1 MARQRRSCLVA
12 PPKFCAIF
20 ATFYELQGTR
30 TLNSLYFPPLFL
42 IQQGVSTDRFIPY
55 EAENIMPQRRYLEL
69 VPIILTS
76 VLALSALYA
85 HQPLLPA
92 LQLEF
97 GISREAAAA
106 LTTVTF
112 IPLALAPLVYGY
124 LLETVSPIRILKL
137 AVPLLALSALFFAVA
152 TSYPQLLAI
161 RLFQGLLIPAL
172 LTSLMTWLSA
182 RSSTENLQRTMALYI
197 AATIFGGF
205 AGRATS
211 GLIANIFG
219 WRFSFVALTISLFI
233 AFALLTR
240 LKPASGTRFV
250 RPHPQTMLKVLRKP
264 DFLPLYLG
272 VFCLFLVFSAVMN
285 FIPFRL
291 TELSDKADSMRIGLM
306 YSGYMMG
313 IVTSLG
319 APWFIRHLGGEV
331 RTIRVGLLLLA
342 GILATLATPW
352 VGVLFAAMFLLCGAM
367 FLVHTTA
374 SGLANQMAGSQH
386 RGLTNG
392 LYVAFYYAG
401 GSIGSFAPGII
412 YQHFGWNAFL
422 LLLALI
428 CLIGYG
434 CCRQISLPVVT
445 TSRPGDQ

>member
-1 MARQRRSCLVA
+1 
-12 PPKFCAIF
+12 
-20 ATFYELQGTR
+20 
-30 TLNSLYFPPLFL
+30 
-42 IQQGVSTDRFIPY
+42 
-55 EAENIMPQRRYLEL
+55 MPQRRYFEL
-69 VPIILTS
+69 IPIILTT

-85 HQPLLPA
+85 PQPLLPA

-97 GISREAAAA
+97 GVSREAAAA

-137 AVPLLALSALFFAVA
+137 AVPLLAVSALLFAVA

-182 RSSTENLQRTMALYI
+182 RSSAETLQRTMALYI

-211 GLIANIFG
+211 GLIANLFG
-219 WRFSFVALTISLFI
+219 WRFSFVVLSLSLFI
-233 AFALLTR
+233 AFVLLTR

-250 RPHPQTMLKVLRKP
+250 RPHPQAILEVLRKP
-264 DFLPLYLG
+264 NFLPLYLG

-331 RTIRVGLLLLA
+331 RTIRFGLLLLG
-342 GILATLATPW
+342 GILATFATPL
-352 VGVLFAAMFLLCGAM
+352 VGVLFAAMFLFCGAM

-374 SGLANQMAGSQH
+374 SGLVNQMAGNNH

-401 GSIGSFAPGII
+401 GSIGSFAPGIL
-412 YQHFGWNAFL
+412 YQQFGWNAFL

-428 CLIGYG
+428 CIIGYG
-434 CCRQISLPVVT
+434 CCRRISVT
-445 TSRPGDQ
+445 TAIPPRSGDQ

>member
-1 MARQRRSCLVA
+1 
-12 PPKFCAIF
+12 
-20 ATFYELQGTR
+20 
-30 TLNSLYFPPLFL
+30 
-42 IQQGVSTDRFIPY
+42 
-55 EAENIMPQRRYLEL
+55 MPQRRYFEL
-69 VPIILTS
+69 IPIILTT

-85 HQPLLPA
+85 PQPLLPA

-97 GISREAAAA
+97 GVSREAAAA

-124 LLETVSPIRILKL
+124 LLETVSPLRILKL
-137 AVPLLALSALFFAVA
+137 AVPLLAISALLFAVA

-182 RSSTENLQRTMALYI
+182 RSSAETLQRTMALYI
-197 AATIFGGF
+197 TATIFGGF

-211 GLIANIFG
+211 GLIANLFG
-219 WRFSFVALTISLFI
+219 WRFSFVALAFSLFV
-233 AFALLTR
+233 AFALLIR

-250 RPHPQTMLKVLRKP
+250 RPHPQAILEVLRKP

-291 TELSDKADSMRIGLM
+291 TELSDKTDSMRIGLM

-319 APWFIRHLGGEV
+319 APWFIRQLGGEV
-331 RTIRVGLLLLA
+331 RTIRSGLLVL
-342 GILATLATPW
+342 GGTLITFATPL
-352 VGVLFAAMFLLCGAM
+352 VGVLFASMFLFCGAM

-374 SGLANQMAGSQH
+374 SGLVNQMAGNSH

-401 GSIGSFAPGII
+401 GSIGSIAPGIL
-412 YQHFGWNAFL
+412 YQQFGWNAFL

-428 CLIGYG
+428 CIIGYG
-434 CCRQISLPVVT
+434 CCRRISVT
-445 TSRPGDQ
+445 TTIPPRSGDQ

>member
-1 MARQRRSCLVA
+1 
-12 PPKFCAIF
+12 
-20 ATFYELQGTR
+20 
-30 TLNSLYFPPLFL
+30 
-42 IQQGVSTDRFIPY
+42 
-55 EAENIMPQRRYLEL
+55 MPQRRYFEL
-69 VPIILTS
+69 IPIILTS

-85 HQPLLPA
+85 PQPLLPA

-97 GISREAAAA
+97 GVSRKAAAA

-124 LLETVSPIRILKL
+124 LLETVSPLRILKL
-137 AVPLLALSALFFAVA
+137 AVPLLAISALLFAIA
-152 TSYPQLLAI
+152 TNYPQLLAI

-182 RSSTENLQRTMALYI
+182 RSSAETLQRTMALYI

-211 GLIANIFG
+211 GLIANLFG
-219 WRFSFVALTISLFI
+219 WRFSFVALAFSLFV

-240 LKPASGTRFV
+240 LKPASGTKFI
-250 RPHPQTMLKVLRKP
+250 RPHPQAILEILGKP
-264 DFLPLYLG
+264 SFLPLYLG

-331 RTIRVGLLLLA
+331 RTIRWGLLVLG
-342 GILATLATPW
+342 GILATLATPL
-352 VGVLFAAMFLLCGAM
+352 VGVLFAAMFLFCGAM

-374 SGLANQMAGSQH
+374 SGLVNQMAGNTH

-401 GSIGSFAPGII
+401 GSIGSFAPGIL
-412 YQHFGWNAFL
+412 YQQFGWNAFL

-428 CLIGYG
+428 CIIGYG
-434 CCRQISLPVVT
+434 CCRRISVT
-445 TSRPGDQ
+445 TAIPTRSGDQ